1 MARCAADTA
10 GSAAQRV
17 NLFQKCETSG
27 ASIPT
32 RRTVVFMPPAMTW
45 MVSPSVT
52 RVTSYCP
59 ANEEAGFTKRK
70 ARMAR
75 NRTDLRIWQILIK
88 CNPSALLS
96 ADCQKTLAADISN
109 AETLERETR
118 ALVEA
123 GRTVKGAELLLLL
136 NLSEESSITR
146 DGFTIEVL
154 PAWKWLLD
162 YKA

>member
-1 MARCAADTA
+1 
-10 GSAAQRV
+10 
-17 NLFQKCETSG
+17 
-27 ASIPT
+27 
-32 RRTVVFMPPAMTW
+32 
-45 MVSPSVT
+45 
-52 RVTSYCP
+52 
-59 ANEEAGFTKRK
+59 
-70 ARMAR
+70 MAR
-75 NRTDLRIWQILIK
+75 NRTDLRIWQFLIK

-118 ALVEA
+118 AVVEA
-123 GRTVKGAELLLLL
+123 GRTVKEAELLLL